1 MNTRKSKTTNTLSF
15 QDTADMTLLPRPY
28 SDVVDVE
35 KDHPNMLYVAKDV
48 RDITP
53 YALTFN
59 DVGSSMLNEGGLVL
73 TLILLLSGIITIPL
87 TIESFLEMS
96 FLSIVAS
103 IFLISITFFLP
114 IAMLRKVSKITDS
127 DVPIDAFDKVDQRIL
142 QYDVTQED
150 GNI

>member
-1 MNTRKSKTTNTLSF
+1 MSIDESEILPT
-15 QDTADMTLLPRPY
+15 QDTASITLLPRPY
-28 SDVVDVE
+28 SDVMDVE

-48 RDITP
+48 RGITP

-103 IFLISITFFLP
+103 IFLILITFVLP
-114 IAMLRKVSKITDS
+114 IAMLRKVE
-127 DVPIDAFDKVDQRIL
+127 L
-142 QYDVTQED
+142 C
-150 GNI
+150 

>member
-114 IAMLRKVSKITDS
+114 IAMLRKVNRPEYIG
-127 DVPIDAFDKVDQRIL
+127 
-142 QYDVTQED
+142 E
-150 GNI
+150 

>member
-1 MNTRKSKTTNTLSF
+1 MNTRKSKTTNTLYF
-15 QDTADMTLLPRPY
+15 QDTANITLLPRPY
-28 SDVVDVE
+28 SEVVDVE

-48 RDITP
+48 RGITP

-96 FLSIVAS
+96 FPSIVAS
-103 IFLISITFFLP
+103 IFLILITFVLP

-127 DVPIDAFDKVDQRIL
+127 DVPIDAFDKVD
-142 QYDVTQED
+142 
-150 GNI
+150 